1 MRNGRT
7 ALACVVVAIDL
18 KHQHVFWPQT
28 HASRFSRFNMIR
40 QRKFLP
46 PPLRLGL
53 LLLTLALAGCASHS
67 AKVATSARPFNF
79 QTDTFA
85 YANDLVWEYD
95 FTSDHP
101 THWLRQPPSDYTHH
115 CFVVARAA
123 RQFFD
128 HARFAPD
135 QPEVSDEAC
144 RRLIRAV
151 VGRSS
156 RRASAE
162 AKRIVIPGFAN
173 LHSFSES
180 KSRLLKA
187 ECGGAWQSYFQ
198 RGHWR
203 IVFPFSRGHQA
214 GVAQRFLDSLQHHRP
229 PVVHVVRFPQ
239 LSINHALLLFD
250 ATESD
255 AEIRFAVYDPN
266 DPVRPLTLTYR
277 RQERAFYFPANYYFS
292 GGRVDA
298 YEVYRNWIY

>member
-1 MRNGRT
+1 MRNGRI

-18 KHQHVFWPQT
+18 KHQHVFWLQT
-28 HASRFSRFNMIR
+28 HASRFSRSNLIR

-46 PPLRLGL
+46 PTLRLGL
-53 LLLTLALAGCASHS
+53 LFLTLALAGCASHP
-67 AKVATSARPFNF
+67 ATVATLARPFIF

-85 YANDLVWEYD
+85 YANELVWEYN
-95 FTSDHP
+95 FTSNRP
-101 THWLRQPPSDYTHH
+101 THWRREPPPEYAHH

-128 HARFAPD
+128 HTRFAPD
-135 QPEVSDEAC
+135 QPEVSDEEY

-156 RRASAE
+156 RRTSTE
-162 AKRIVIPGFAN
+162 ADRIVIPGYAN
-173 LHSFSES
+173 LHSFSEN
-180 KSRLLKA
+180 KSQLLKA

-203 IVFPFSRGHQA
+203 MVFPFSRGHQA
-214 GVAQRFLDSLQHHRP
+214 GVARRLLDSLQHHGL
-229 PVVHVVRFPQ
+229 PVVHIVRFPK

-255 AEIRFAVYDPN
+255 AEIRFVVYDPN
-266 DPVRPLTLTYR
+266 DPAQPTPLIYR
-277 RQERAFYFPANYYFS
+277 RTERTFLFPANRYFA

-298 YEVYRNWIY
+298 YEVYRNWLY